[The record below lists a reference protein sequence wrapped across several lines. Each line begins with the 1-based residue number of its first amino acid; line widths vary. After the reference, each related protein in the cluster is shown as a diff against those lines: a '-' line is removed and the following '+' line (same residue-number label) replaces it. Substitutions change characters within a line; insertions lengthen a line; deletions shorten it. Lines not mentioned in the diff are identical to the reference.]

1 MDAANSAQFFEGQ
14 YEVSEDDFMP
24 FVDEKTEEEY
34 IDNYEDPGY
43 FFKGA
48 VIGLFFCLPFW
59 GIVIWLIF

>member
-14 YEVSEDDFMP
+14 YEVSEEDFMP

-34 IDNYEDPGY
+34 IDNYDEPGY

-48 VIGLFFCLPFW
+48 GFGLFSCLPFW
-59 GIVIWLIF
+59 IILFWLIY